1 VSTIGIAI
9 PAPLHVTVELDY
21 AVRTLTVLAA
31 GDRTPRT
38 VHCLA
43 AEGMSVAF
51 LQQVLGRLRNAGLIG
66 ARRGTGGGYWLRR
79 PPERI
84 SVGDVVRA
92 LHPEPTFLPGQAGGG
107 IDALWLALG
116 TEVRDRLD
124 GTTIAD
130 LAATPD
136 DS

>member
-1 VSTIGIAI
+1 MSVITSGVG
-9 PAPLHVTVELDY
+9 APLHVTVELDY
-21 AVRTLTVLAA
+21 AVRALTELAT

-38 VHCLA
+38 VHTLVT
-43 AEGMSVAF
+43 EGMSVAF
-51 LQQVLGRLRNAGLIG
+51 LQQVLGRLRHAGLIG

-92 LHPEPTFLPGQAGGG
+92 LHPEPDAEPGVPSCG

-116 TEVRDRLD
+116 TQVRERLD
-124 GTTIAD
+124 GTTIAE
-130 LAATPD
+130 LV
-136 DS
+136 

>member
-1 VSTIGIAI
+1 MSPTGIDI

-21 AVRTLTVLAA
+21 AVRALTALAA

-38 VHCLA
+38 VHRLA
-43 AEGMSVAF
+43 GDGMSVAF
-51 LQQVLGRLRNAGLIG
+51 LQQVLGRLRHAGLVG

-79 PPERI
+79 PPEGI

-92 LHPEPTFLPGQAGGG
+92 LHPEPTLPPGPPGCG

-116 TEVRDRLD
+116 SQVRDRLD
-124 GTTIAD
+124 ATTIAD
-130 LAATPD
+130 LA
-136 DS
+136 

>member
-1 VSTIGIAI
+1 MGVTSTTSAV

-21 AVRTLTVLAA
+21 AVRVLTVLAD

-38 VHCLA
+38 VHRLA

-51 LQQVLGRLRNAGLIG
+51 LQQVLGRLRHAGLIG

-79 PPERI
+79 APELI

-92 LHPEPTFLPGQAGGG
+92 LHPEPEPTEAPGCG
-107 IDALWLALG
+107 IDALWVTLG
-116 TEVRDRLD
+116 AQVRDRLD
-124 GTTIAD
+124 HTTIAD
-130 LAATPD
+130 LAAT
-136 DS
+136 